1 MFYVDCLSD
10 LGFLNSRTTITPA
23 ATSSAATKATRLQAM
38 KGWLAKSSCRVI
50 GLFFMLQNYPIPIK

>member
-38 KGWLAKSSCRVI
+38 KGWSAKSSCKVI
-50 GLFFMLQNYPIPIK
+50 AWLIYAAKLPNPY